1 LIRINEE
8 IFRPVTLEQVETE
21 VGRAMKLAASC
32 MILAAAMVA
41 TLCAEPALAVDK
53 AAARRGA
60 AIVDQWCRDCHQRK
74 GERRRP
80 EMAPPHDELVNR
92 PGRDRSY
99 YERFMTEDHFP
110 MTIYRL
116 FDQEKHD
123 VVDYLLSLK
132 KEN

>member
-8 IFRPVTLEQVETE
+8 FFAAGTLHTSARK
-21 VGRAMKLAASC
+21 GIAMRLAASC
-32 MILAAAMVA
+32 IFMLALP
-41 TLCAEPALAVDK
+41 LCASPAFALDK
-53 AAARRGA
+53 AAASRGA

-74 GERRRP
+74 GEKRRP

-123 VVDYLLSLK
+123 VVEYLLSLK
-132 KEN
+132 KEK